1 MALEDKVR
9 VPCNSLLP
17 DTYVLHIIIM
27 HASLLFYLLCVCGF
41 RISFDVFEF

>member
-27 HASLLFYLLCVCGF
+27 HASLLFYLLLCVCVWIPNIF
-41 RISFDVFEF
+41 

>member
-27 HASLLFYLLCVCGF
+27 HASLLFYLLCVCVWIPNIF
-41 RISFDVFEF
+41 